1 MKFEPAEGVVF
12 IGCTCGFIK
21 ERILGRRIA
30 DAFGDPNTTALVTF
44 FRAGDTKEC
53 HYLRHDRRKRSR
65 RLCVLVLGDS
75 WVIGKN
81 LGVR

>member
-30 DAFGDPNTTALVTF
+30 DTFGDPNTTALVAF
-44 FRAGDTKEC
+44 FRAGAAKEC
-53 HYLRHDRRKRSR
+53 HYCDTIDGNVVVGLAFSFSAIRGSSAKI
-65 RLCVLVLGDS
+65 LG
-75 WVIGKN
+75 
-81 LGVR
+81 